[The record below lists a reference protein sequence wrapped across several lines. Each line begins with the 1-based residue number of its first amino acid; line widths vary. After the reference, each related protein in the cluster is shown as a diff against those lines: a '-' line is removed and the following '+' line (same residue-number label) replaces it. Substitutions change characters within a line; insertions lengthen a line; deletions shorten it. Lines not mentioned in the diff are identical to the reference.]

1 MKRFFHIITCNILC
15 CFSALILSACT
26 TSPEATGLAFHC
38 PFTEMTWE
46 STLDEIIAAEGEN
59 YSTYDSVYGGLCYT
73 YPKEYLGLNGTIKYM
88 LDENSTLAC
97 VAWTYTST
105 DEQALYSL
113 YDEISAS
120 VNKTFGES
128 DYNPQNATN
137 YGNVW
142 YLKDGNI
149 ILSTMLTSSN
159 KALQYAYL
167 HPDVSS
173 ENPKKGSTN

>member
-1 MKRFFHIITCNILC
+1 MKRFFYITCSILC
-15 CFSALILSACT
+15 CFSILILSACS
-26 TSPEATGLAFHC
+26 TSPEDAKLPFHC

-46 STLDEIIAAEGEN
+46 SSLDEILAAEGEN

-73 YPKEYLGLNGTIKYM
+73 YSKEYLGLNGTIKYM
-88 LDENSTLAC
+88 LDENSNLVC

-105 DEQALYSL
+105 DEQELYSL
-113 YDEISAS
+113 YDEINTS

-128 DYNPQNATN
+128 GYNPQNATN

-142 YLKDGNI
+142 YLEDGNI

-173 ENPKKGSTN
+173 KKPEKQSAN